1 MNRGDR
7 REPIFKNDN
16 DRLLFLKTL
25 GEACQKTDWQ
35 VHAWCLMSNHFHL
48 RTAVEGRGSRVE
60 GRGSRVEGRGLGFA
74 SLNLHQ
80 SADARAAVV
89 KGNQIRCGCHYRV
102 RA

>member
-48 RTAVEGRGSRVE
+48 RTAVEGRGSRP
-60 GRGSRVEGRGLGFA
+60 
-74 SLNLHQ
+74 
-80 SADARAAVV
+80 
-89 KGNQIRCGCHYRV
+89 RV
-102 RA
+102 RKFESASERGCQGGRREGKPN